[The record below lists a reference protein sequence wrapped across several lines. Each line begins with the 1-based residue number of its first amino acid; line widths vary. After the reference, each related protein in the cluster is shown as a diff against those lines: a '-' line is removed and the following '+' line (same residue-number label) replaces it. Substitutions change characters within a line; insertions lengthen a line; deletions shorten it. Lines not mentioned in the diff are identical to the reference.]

1 MENKG
6 GGGVGAQEKKRGEKV
21 EESVVCTSRK
31 MLSGVV
37 GKNCSGNPFH
47 YKEMGLAVSA
57 TLLNIQYGRYCTIY
71 LKLETKSFLYTGFL
85 IFFSSNF
92 LKR

>member
-1 MENKG
+1 M
-6 GGGVGAQEKKRGEKV
+6 
-21 EESVVCTSRK
+21 VCTSRK

-57 TLLNIQYGRYCTIY
+57 TLLNIQYGRYCTIQYGRYCTIY
-71 LKLETKSFLYTGFL
+71 LKLKTKSFLDTGFL
-85 IFFSSNF
+85 IVFSSNF